1 MNENC
6 NFDGKPYENWFVH
19 SPPKVLLATSWLSSQ
34 GLSPAVIAVVASLQV
49 DPFLRRQLEWILEN
63 SVDNLG
69 LTFHYTYEIRG
80 HRREEVLLPLS
91 KKGSGSEGSKFTKGG
106 NVTEANKKEFVQ
118 CMTLARSIR
127 PARRWMYAI
136 REGLRSV
143 LPVDARAI
151 LWPKD
156 FATVLSSHT
165 PFP

>member
-1 MNENC
+1 MRIDLC
-6 NFDGKPYENWFVH
+6 TVH
-19 SPPKVLLATSWLSSQ
+19 LKSYWPRVDFHRRVCHPPCS
-34 GLSPAVIAVVASLQV
+34 AVIAVVASLQV